1 MHRRGS
7 NVYNSL
13 DITLNMKV
21 SVILTA
27 YNEEKYIRK
36 AIESVINQ
44 TLEDIEFIIVDDG
57 STDTTLDIIN
67 EFSDERIKVI
77 THDNIGPGASRN
89 RAMKVARGEYIAFID
104 GDDWFDLN
112 ALETAY
118 SDAKAKNTDIT
129 FFQMIN
135 YDDETSRIYENDWFD
150 LKNFDESFENRVFSP
165 EETEGSI
172 FDLSVGVCQ
181 KIYKNSFLRK
191 IDAEFPEGIF
201 FEDMPF
207 FFYVYLKSSRISII
221 KKHLYF
227 RRKHAESIT
236 HVVDCKFL
244 DTVPAGQEM
253 MKRFI
258 KNGWYDTYK
267 FDLLAYKI
275 NGPRFALR
283 DIEEKCKVPL
293 YNLIK
298 KDYEQ
303 IKMTEYYD
311 DFLTYLGP
319 VKKKF
324 FLDILDSDSYDEFLK
339 ISKKNKE

>member
-1 MHRRGS
+1 
-7 NVYNSL
+7 
-13 DITLNMKV
+13 MKV

-27 YNEEKYIRK
+27 YNEEKYIKK

-44 TLEDIEFIIVDDG
+44 TLEDIELIVVNDG

-67 EFSDERIKVI
+67 EFKDKRIRI
-77 THDNIGPGASRN
+77 INHENIGPGASRN
-89 RAMKVARGEYIAFID
+89 KAMKMARGEYIAFID

-112 ALETAY
+112 ALEISYGEAA
-118 SDAKAKNTDIT
+118 SKNTDIT

-135 YDDETSRIYENDWFD
+135 YDDKTSKIYENDWFN
-150 LKNFDESFENRVFSP
+150 LNNFDESFENRIFSP
-165 EETEGSI
+165 DETEGSL

-181 KIYKNSFLRK
+181 KIYKNSFLRD
-191 IDAEFPEGIF
+191 ISAEFPEGIF

-207 FFYVYLKSSRISII
+207 FFYVYLKASRISII
-221 KKHLYF
+221 KKHLYY
-227 RRKHAESIT
+227 RRKHDESIT
-236 HVVDCKFL
+236 HIVDCKFL
-244 DTVPAGQEM
+244 DTVPAGQELM
-253 MKRFI
+253 RRFI
-258 KNGWYDTYK
+258 ENGWYDMYK

-298 KDYEQ
+298 KDYEE
-303 IKMTEYYD
+303 IKMSEYYD
-311 DFLTYLGP
+311 DFLENLGP

-324 FLDILDSDSYDEFLK
+324 FLDILKSENYDEF
-339 ISKKNKE
+339 IEFNKKNKE

>member
-1 MHRRGS
+1 M
-7 NVYNSL
+7 N
-13 DITLNMKV
+13 V

-44 TLEDIEFIIVDDG
+44 TLEDIELIVVNDG
-57 STDTTLDIIN
+57 STDNTENIIN
-67 EFSDERIKVI
+67 EFSDKRIKVLS
-77 THDNIGPGASRN
+77 HENIGPGASRN
-89 RAMKVARGEYIAFID
+89 MAMEIAQGEYVAFID

-112 ALETAY
+112 ALKIAY
-118 SDAKAKNTDIT
+118 ADAKDKNTDIT

-135 YDDETSRIYENDWFD
+135 YDDKTSEIYENDWFN
-150 LKNFDESFENRVFSP
+150 LNNFDESFENRVFSP
-165 EETEGSI
+165 EETEGSL

-181 KIYKNSFLRK
+181 KIYKNSFLK
-191 IDAEFPEGIF
+191 DIDARFPEGIF

-227 RRKHAESIT
+227 RRKHDESIT
-236 HVVDCKFL
+236 HIVDCKFL

-258 KNGWYDTYK
+258 ENGWYDAYK

-293 YNLIK
+293 YHLIK
-298 KDYEQ
+298 NDYEQ
-303 IKMTEYYD
+303 IKTTEYYD
-311 DFLTYLGP
+311 DFLTNLGP

-324 FLDILDSDSYDEFLK
+324 FLDILESESYDDFIELNK
-339 ISKKNKE
+339 IKKE

>member
-1 MHRRGS
+1 
-7 NVYNSL
+7 
-13 DITLNMKV
+13 MKV

-27 YNEEKYIRK
+27 YNEEKYIK
-36 AIESVINQ
+36 KSIESVINQ
-44 TLEDIEFIIVDDG
+44 TLEDIELIVVNDG

-67 EFSDERIKVI
+67 EFKDKRIRI
-77 THDNIGPGASRN
+77 INHENIGPGASRN
-89 RAMKVARGEYIAFID
+89 KAMKMARGEYIAFID

-112 ALETAY
+112 ALEISY
-118 SDAKAKNTDIT
+118 SEAASKNTDIT

-135 YDDETSRIYENDWFD
+135 YDDKTSRIYENDWFN
-150 LKNFDESFENRVFSP
+150 LNNFDESFENRIFSP
-165 EETEGSI
+165 DETEGSL

-181 KIYKNSFLRK
+181 KIYKNSFLRD
-191 IDAEFPEGIF
+191 IGAEFPEGIF

-207 FFYVYLKSSRISII
+207 FFYVYLKASRISII
-221 KKHLYF
+221 KKHLYY
-227 RRKHAESIT
+227 RRKHDESIT
-236 HVVDCKFL
+236 HIVDCKFL
-244 DTVPAGQEM
+244 DTVPAGQELM
-253 MKRFI
+253 RRFI
-258 KNGWYDTYK
+258 ENGWYDMYK

-298 KDYEQ
+298 KDYEE

-311 DFLTYLGP
+311 DFLENLGP

-324 FLDILDSDSYDEFLK
+324 FLDILKSENYDEFIELN
-339 ISKKNKE
+339 KKNKE